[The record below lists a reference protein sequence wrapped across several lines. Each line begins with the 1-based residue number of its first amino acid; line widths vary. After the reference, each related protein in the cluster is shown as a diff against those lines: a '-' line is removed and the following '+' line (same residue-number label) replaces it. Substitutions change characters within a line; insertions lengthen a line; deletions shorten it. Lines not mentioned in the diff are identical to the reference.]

1 MYANYLGPNNVGN
14 LAGEAE
20 TLLNTVQYHGE
31 KRQWTFEKYALMHLC
46 QHLILE
52 ALMAHGY
59 VGIDPRSKVCF
70 LLAGIRCSTL
80 DAVKTRIIL
89 DKGLRADFARCVTL
103 FMDFVKQTA
112 QTKNAQLGIAAMSV
126 NDGGGG
132 KSKGEDCWY
141 TLDEWRALPE
151 DEQAPIRKT
160 RADRKKKSGRKKTP
174 KGGPKTIHKFG
185 SVQKLKEKVQ
195 NQKRQL
201 AAMHA
206 ATKSATNDVVGE
218 AMESN
223 SGSDDDQR
231 KHSALTHQGTVP
243 RKAGC
248 KGGASKS

>member
-1 MYANYLGPNNVGN
+1 M
-14 LAGEAE
+14 AGKAE
-20 TLLNTVQYHGE
+20 TVLNTVQYHGK
-31 KRQWTFEKYALMHLC
+31 KRQWTFEKYALMHFC
-46 QHLILE
+46 QYLILE

-59 VGIDPRSKVCF
+59 VGTDPGSKVRF

-89 DKGLRADFARCVTL
+89 DEGLRVDFARCVTL
-103 FMDFVKQTA
+103 FKDFVKQTV
-112 QTKNAQLGIAAMSV
+112 QTTNAQLGIAAMSI

-206 ATKSATNDVVGE
+206 TAKSATDDVGGE
-218 AMESN
+218 AMESD

-231 KHSALTHQGTVP
+231 KHSALTCQGTVP
-243 RKAGC
+243 CKAGR
-248 KGGASKS
+248 KGGASMS